1 MQPNYVAKKS
11 LWLALSFWNVV
22 LFWLVVPLIIIICK
36 MVVLKFQQI
45 EFYDQRV
52 IKKSGVFS
60 KKERQFVFTSV
71 VSVSV
76 DQSFWGRIFNYGDV
90 RVDLIGKG
98 IITANGISRP
108 NELKAFVE
116 QYISNENLQ
125 QIVTN

>member
-11 LWLALSFWNVV
+11 LWPALSFWNVA

-36 MVVLKFQQI
+36 IVVLKFQQI

>member
-11 LWLALSFWNVV
+11 LWLALSFWNVA

-36 MVVLKFQQI
+36 IVVLKFQQV